1 MASTEKS
8 FPRGGIANL
17 QTNNENI
24 TSNIVFGASQVKAK
38 KVPKSKDSQLRD
50 EDAEQ
55 DEQQLQAF
63 SAEPLTLDTLQE
75 QMLIMGIVTD
85 TSATAVKI
93 ALPGR
98 LAARALVADVSAAYG
113 RVLQSFM
120 EGDSSEYH
128 ELSQLFQ
135 PGRIVYGRAVKTTDG
150 TYSNRVSLLLNLKP
164 AEVNSNLK
172 HNSIKKGFIFS
183 GAIQEIQDHGY
194 VIETGIEGL
203 NAFVPNANI
212 TQQHLGQL
220 IFLKVKQIQHNAD
233 QSTCQCEQLEQD
245 NLKIKSKNE
254 TNLDYI
260 MPGSIV
266 KFKFTKQHKNGL
278 EGNIMNE
285 AFRAF
290 VNEHHLAEPLHTS
303 DDYEVNSEYEARVLY
318 VMPLT
323 KLVYLTLNLDIKKP
337 IGEGDEETLIKGRI
351 VEKARVLRH
360 GTGGIILLLNQK
372 YKGLISYTSLKSSFK
387 GNYDQDAVLSKY
399 TRKSKHT
406 VRVLGYDAIEGL
418 YYCSDD
424 PNVLREKLY
433 TLEDLHAGDIVSA
446 RIVKSESKIGGYAVK
461 LGKVNGIIEQLH
473 LAPNTQYELGQN
485 LRCRVIDI
493 SLERKL
499 CYLSNRSE
507 YLSKGVKLLTSL
519 DAAQTGKLFTG
530 SVVKCEPNYVL
541 VKFCSGIK
549 GMLYKQHLAAG
560 LIEHNFNEGQAL
572 KFRITGRNNEQVLL
586 SLPEDKFQPG
596 EICPSEVTNSL
607 DSGLEIKITCLADE
621 DKDDEDAIEEFVG
634 LVPLHL
640 LSDYVDLQI
649 PQKRTYPVGKQIEV
663 ACVLQNIFSYRDVA
677 YFSENLTKEWQTVQV
692 GDILRSQVKN
702 INNEVVDLLLPVR
715 NYNKLVKIHIK
726 MLCLNTV
733 RGVPVVLQPDQ
744 LLYVKIIS
752 KELETK
758 TLTVSAK
765 LTDVW
770 TGQLSDTAQMVEN
783 YLKEVAEIKNKLKRM
798 TAPIA
803 KFNVGDSINVC
814 FQGLDQSTNDWVYNA
829 VGTRNISAVMP
840 ASVAG
845 TVTAPALGTI
855 EQAVILWIDYT
866 NDLLLVSNK
875 TWDIQHVI
883 NSNELPLNLV
893 AKAGMRAKVLL
904 RLDSIVLC
912 TLKKGGKNPLVFCPV
927 RLHPNDVEESA
938 SANLRQGDFFNLA
951 FIHDKLPIAV
961 PETVWKLWKSV
972 KRAANMEE
980 VPVKS
985 KKIKVESNAKKEL
998 EVNGKP
1004 IKLEKKKQQ
1013 QEVNGKKT
1021 KPTVENGKK
1030 TNGQLFFEDKE
1041 PSKKDTNKSNA
1052 ADEAISKARLPGVSS
1067 FWDADLGALNG
1078 KSQEVASSDEDDDD
1092 VAAANEANSS
1102 KKRRLNAKE
1111 KAKAEVKEEQRLR
1124 EIEDRN
1130 ADPNQRPETI
1140 DQFERLVLAE
1150 PNSSKSWIQ
1159 YMSFLLSNTE
1169 IDKAR
1174 EIARRAIK
1182 TITFRETKELRNMWT
1197 ALLNLELSYNS
1208 SNFDDVLK
1216 EALSHND
1223 PLETYL
1229 NVVEVLK
1236 SHNLK
1241 ERLINTLNLVM
1252 RKFRTELQVW
1262 RVAADTYFWLNM
1274 ADRVQPTLQRALGV
1288 LPKNEHIT
1296 CIVAFAKIYADHG
1309 DNAMAQTLLDDIVT
1323 SYPKRID
1330 IWNLYVDLLVKC
1342 SLIDSARNVLER
1354 AVLQKLPP
1362 NKMLV
1367 IYKKYLEFEQKHGTE
1382 ANASRVKKLA
1392 EEYVK
1397 SQNKTP
1403 Q

>member
-1 MASTEKS
+1 MATAEKS

-17 QTNNENI
+17 QTNGENI
-24 TSNIVFGASQVKAK
+24 TSNIVFGASQLKAK
-38 KVPKSKDSQLRD
+38 KVPKAKDSLLKD
-50 EDAEQ
+50 SDGGQ
-55 DEQQLQAF
+55 DEQPQAF

-75 QMLIMGIVTD
+75 QMLIMGVVKE
-85 TSATAVKI
+85 TSSTAVQI

-98 LAARALVADVSAAYG
+98 LMARALVTDISASYG
-113 RVLQSFM
+113 RVLQSFL
-120 EGDSSEYH
+120 EGGDSEYH
-128 ELSQLFQ
+128 ALSELFT
-135 PGRIVYGRAVKTTDG
+135 PGRIVYGRAVKTDDTQDR
-150 TYSNRVSLLLNLKP
+150 NRTALLLNLKP
-164 AEVNSNLK
+164 ADVNSNLK

-183 GAIQEIQDHGY
+183 GAIQEVQDHGY

-203 NAFVPNANI
+203 NGFLFHADTTQTQLFV
-212 TQQHLGQL
+212 GQL
-220 IFLKVKQIQHNAD
+220 IFMKVKQIDHNAD
-233 QSTCQCEQLEQD
+233 QSTCQCVHLEQD

-260 MPGSIV
+260 VPGCIV
-266 KFKFTKQHKNGL
+266 KFKITKQHKSGL

-285 AFRAF
+285 AFRAY
-290 VNEHHLAEPLHTS
+290 VNEHHLGEALHTPQ
-303 DDYEVNSEYEARVLY
+303 DYELNSEYFARVLY

-323 KLVYLTLNLDIKKP
+323 KLVYLTFNLDIKMAADTHT
-337 IGEGDEETLIKGRI
+337 DESEEDALKKGSI

-372 YKGLISYTSLKSSFK
+372 HKGLISYSSLKSNFK

-424 PNVLREKLY
+424 PNVLNEKLY
-433 TLEDLHAGDIVSA
+433 TLEDLHAGDIVTA
-446 RIVKSESKIGGYAVK
+446 RIVKSESKIGGYGVK
-461 LGKVNGIIEQLH
+461 LGKVNGIIEQLQ
-473 LAPNTQYELGQN
+473 LAPNTQYEVGQR
-485 LRCRVIDI
+485 LRCRVLDI

-507 YLSKGVKLLTSL
+507 YLSKGVNLLTSL
-519 DAAQTGKLFTG
+519 DAAQPGKLFTG

-549 GMLYKQHLAAG
+549 GVLYKQNMAAG
-560 LIEHNFNEGQAL
+560 LIEPNFFEGQTI
-572 KFRITGRNNEQVLL
+572 KFRIAGRNAEQVLL
-586 SLPEDKFQPG
+586 SLPEDKFQQG
-596 EICPSEVTNSL
+596 EICPAEVTNSL
-607 DSGLEIKITCLADE
+607 DSGLEIKITCLAD
-621 DKDDEDAIEEFVG
+621 DGDDEDAIEEFVG
-634 LVPLHL
+634 LVPLRL
-640 LSDYVDLQI
+640 LSDYVDLQV
-649 PQKRTYPVGKQIEV
+649 PQKRTNPVGKQMEV
-663 ACVLQNIFSYRDVA
+663 ACVSQNIFSYRDVG

-692 GDILRSQVKN
+692 GDILRAHVKN
-702 INNEVVDLLLPVR
+702 ATNEVVDLLLPVR

-733 RGVPVVLQPDQ
+733 RGGPILLQPDQ
-744 LLYVKIIS
+744 LLYVKVIS
-752 KELETK
+752 KVSETK

-770 TGQLSDTAQMVEN
+770 TGQFSDTAKMVEN
-783 YLKEVAEIKNKLKRM
+783 YLNEVAQVKNKLQRM
-798 TAPIA
+798 TAPIG
-803 KFNVGDSINVC
+803 KFNVGESLSVL
-814 FQGLDQSTNDWVYNA
+814 FKGLNPSTNDWIYDV
-829 VGTRNISAVMP
+829 VGTRSIAVVMP
-840 ASVAG
+840 ATLAGSTAPPTVG
-845 TVTAPALGTI
+845 TV
-855 EQAVILWIDYT
+855 EQAVILWIDYA
-866 NDLLLVSNK
+866 NDVLLVSNK
-875 TWDIQHVI
+875 KRDIEHVS
-883 NSNELPLNLV
+883 NSSELPPNLV
-893 AKAGMRAKVLL
+893 SKSGIKAKVLL
-904 RLDSIVLC
+904 KLDSIVVC
-912 TLKKGGKNPLVFCPV
+912 SLKKSGTNPLVLCPV

-938 SANLRQGDFFNLA
+938 SAGLRQGDFFNLA

-972 KRAANMEE
+972 KRVASVEKE
-980 VPVKS
+980 PVKP
-985 KKIKVESNAKKEL
+985 KKIKLESNKTKIQK
-998 EVNGKP
+998 EVNGKE
-1004 IKLEKKKQQ
+1004 I
-1013 QEVNGKKT
+1013 KT
-1021 KPTVENGKK
+1021 KVENGKK
-1030 TNGQLFFEDKE
+1030 TNGQLFFEDKQ
-1041 PSKKDTNKSNA
+1041 PARTDKRKPNA
-1052 ADEAISKARLPGVSS
+1052 ADEAIAKARLPGVSS
-1067 FWDADLGALNG
+1067 FWDTDLSTLNG
-1078 KSQEVASSDEDDDD
+1078 KPEEVASSDDD
-1092 VAAANEANSS
+1092 VDNEAAANEASSS

-1130 ADPNQRPETI
+1130 ADPNQCPETI

-1208 SNFDDVLK
+1208 STFDDVLK

-1229 NVVEVLK
+1229 SVVEVLK

-1241 ERLINTLNLVM
+1241 ERLINTLNLIM

-1296 CIVAFAKIYADHG
+1296 CIVAFAKIYAEHEDH
-1309 DNAMAQTLLDDIVT
+1309 AMAQTLLDDVVT

-1330 IWNLYVDLLVKC
+1330 IWILYVDMLAKC

-1354 AVLQKLPP
+1354 AVLQKLAP

-1382 ANASRVKKLA
+1382 ANAARVKQLA